1 MKAGPLELSSSQLC
15 PHGVGV
21 ACHPSSFGSRALC
34 RLSRPRHLHSC
45 WQTASL
51 DGFSTLVG
59 YFPGGSE
66 GQESA
71 CSAGDV
77 GSIPGSGRSPGE
89 GHGNPLQYFSPGES
103 QGQRSLAGYSPWG
116 RQESDTTERPRGR
129 RRYQWTVL
137 LVRENPSGIRKDSR
151 GDQGGETQACQAVL
165 PNSPKPRQPSVCA
178 CH

>member
-1 MKAGPLELSSSQLC
+1 MSLPSNGPGDGVGGPGSPSECLWVKAGPLELSSSQLC

-21 ACHPSSFGSRALC
+21 ACYPSSFGSRALC

-89 GHGNPLQYFSPGES
+89 GHGNPLQYFSLENPHGP
-103 QGQRSLAGYSPWG
+103 RSLAGSMG
-116 RQESDTTERPRGR
+116 SQESDMTKH
-129 RRYQWTVL
+129 
-137 LVRENPSGIRKDSR
+137 SI
-151 GDQGGETQACQAVL
+151 ACYDCPL
-165 PNSPKPRQPSVCA
+165 FPSVDTQK
-178 CH
+178 